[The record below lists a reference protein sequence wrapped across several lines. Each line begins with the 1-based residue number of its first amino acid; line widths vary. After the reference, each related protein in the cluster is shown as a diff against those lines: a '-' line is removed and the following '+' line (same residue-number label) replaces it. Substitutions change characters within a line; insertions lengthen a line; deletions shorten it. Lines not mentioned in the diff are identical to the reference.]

1 MSASV
6 RDQPIPVPEPGL
18 TPAEMVERARALR
31 PWLREEQRATEDR
44 GRYSEEI
51 HEEFRRAGF
60 YRCLQPRRFGGYE
73 FGVGT
78 FYRVVQEISCGCPS
92 TGWMMS
98 LAAGH
103 ALLLASHFP
112 EQAQAQAF
120 GPDGEFLAP
129 SVASLTGTAAP
140 GTGGWRIEGTWSYCS
155 GAPYANYFMPCVLV
169 RRGPGPAP
177 AGIALIPREQW
188 TMLDDWGDFLGMR
201 GSGSNTIVVEDALVP
216 DSFVAEVDM
225 LDVDV
230 SNGTPG
236 TRLHANPL
244 YGGRCLSFFHGELVA
259 IMVGV
264 VRAALEEYEEII
276 RTRTTLF
283 PPFVPRYR
291 SHAFQRPFG
300 LALGLVEAAETLT
313 LVAADRFLEYSR
325 RGFEGGDPFSL
336 EEDVRGFAALEHAGR
351 LLWEAGELLVRTAGS
366 GAAKDGQ
373 RLQMYYRDLSVY
385 RSHLSAQYDSIAERL
400 AQIRLGLVTGIAR
413 TGA

>member
-1 MSASV
+1 
-6 RDQPIPVPEPGL
+6 
-18 TPAEMVERARALR
+18 MVERARALR
-31 PWLREEQRATEDR
+31 PWLREEQRATEQR

-60 YRCLQPRRFGGYE
+60 YRCLQPRRYGGYE
-73 FGVGT
+73 FDVGT
-78 FYRVVQEISCGCPS
+78 FYRVVQEISRGCPS
-92 TGWMMS
+92 TGWMLS

-103 ALLLASHFP
+103 ALLLASYFP
-112 EQAQAQAF
+112 EQAQMQAF

-129 SVASLTGTAAP
+129 SVASLTGSAAP
-140 GTGGWRIEGTWSYCS
+140 SAGGWRIEGTWSYCS
-155 GAPYANYFMPCVLV
+155 GAPYANYFMPSVLV

-177 AGIALIPREQW
+177 AGVALIPREQW

-216 DSFVAEVDM
+216 ESFVAEVDM
-225 LDVDV
+225 LDVDL

-244 YGGRCLSFFHGELVA
+244 YGGRCLSYFHGELVS
-259 IMVGV
+259 IMVGA
-264 VRAALEEYEEII
+264 VRAALDEYEEII

-283 PPFVPRYR
+283 PPFVSRYR

-300 LALGLVEAAETLT
+300 LALGMVEAAEALT
-313 LVAADRFLEYSR
+313 FVAADRFLEYSR

-336 EEDVRGFAALEHAGR
+336 EEDVRGFVMLEHAGR
-351 LLWEAGELLVRTAGS
+351 LLWEAGELLFRTAGS

-400 AQIRLGLVTGIAR
+400 PPIPLGP
-413 TGA
+413 GA